1 MLLVELDW
9 LQEAEPVSV
18 LTIDTFQQRPKG
30 EAERLKP

>member
-18 LTIDTFQQRPKG
+18 LTIDTFLQRPKG
-30 EAERLKP
+30 EPEWLKP